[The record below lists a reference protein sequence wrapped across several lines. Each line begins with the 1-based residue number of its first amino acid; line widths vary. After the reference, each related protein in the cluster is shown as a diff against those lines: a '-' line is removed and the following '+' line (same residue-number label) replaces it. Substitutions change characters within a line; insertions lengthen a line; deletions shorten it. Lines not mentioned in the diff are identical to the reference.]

1 MAAFTSILLGVGLG
15 LGAIGTYASIQQS
28 REARRQAQE
37 AAKRQEQI
45 RGEQAAGNAREA
57 SIANR
62 QRIREERVKRAQI
75 LAASENS
82 GTDFSSVEMGALGG
96 MATQFGS
103 ASGASQGMY
112 MQGQRI
118 GMLQQQYSDLMTD
131 SQNKQSRSGFYGQ
144 LGSLGWNMFQSGL
157 TTRAQNNKAALAGK
171 ATVG

>member
-1 MAAFTSILLGVGLG
+1 MGLVTGLLIGLA
-15 LGAIGTYASIQQS
+15 AIGTYSSIKQS
-28 REARRQAQE
+28 QEARRAAQE
-37 AAKRQEQI
+37 AAKKQEQI

-62 QRIREERVKRAQI
+62 QRVREERVRRAQI

-118 GMLQQQYSDLMTD
+118 GLLNQQYSNLMTD
-131 SQNKQSRSGFYGQ
+131 SANHQSRSGIYGQ
-144 LGSLGWNMFQSGL
+144 LGSLAFNMLGNFQQKQA
-157 TTRAQNNKAALAGK
+157 AQAKKVAPA
-171 ATVG
+171 